1 MTCSRGTYP
10 TTAFFTGLAEQ
21 NSRASFSYIY
31 IYSVSSVF
39 GRGEIQPCA
48 YFMCLVIIPTFS
60 LQKRHSLALLWHFFG
75 TAAGR
80 CVTGTSLC
88 FLYELHATDR
98 CWIGSPTETDTPGQ
112 QPAQVVTVPSVWLLY
127 GTYHFAA
134 RPHRLISSCQIALF
148 KHFFWA
154 GVVIRLVHIMG
165 IQPKLIQDFIS
176 FFLFFFLP
184 FF

>member
-1 MTCSRGTYP
+1 MALILLLLSSRD
-10 TTAFFTGLAEQ
+10 LQ
-21 NSRASFSYIY
+21 SRTPELPSVPY
-31 IYSVSSVF
+31 IYSVSAVC
-39 GRGEIQPCA
+39 GRGAIQPCA
-48 YFMCLVIIPTFS
+48 YFMCLVIIPTLS

-98 CWIGSPTETDTPGQ
+98 CWIGRNRYSRP
-112 QPAQVVTVPSVWLLY
+112 PACTSGDSSSVWLLY

-134 RPHRLISSCQIALF
+134 RPHRLISSCQTALF

-154 GVVIRLVHIMG
+154 GVVTHLLHIMG
-165 IQPKLIQDFIS
+165 IQPKLIQDFSSLFILFIY
-176 FFLFFFLP
+176 FFSGSGQG
-184 FF
+184 